1 MSPHI
6 IYDSESDE
14 LPKAAAATAT
24 ATSVAASPI
33 TNTVI
38 AAAKRRAN
46 RPKRSLHDHLGGGKS
61 KLFHLFSCRISQ
73 VILFLMPVLAVADV
87 LLWRNN
93 YLSAGIL
100 TGATIVWFMFEV
112 AEYHFLTLMCYTTIS
127 AMFVIFIWSNFAVLT
142 DRSPPKIPEIILSE
156 HAFKELTLSLHSKIS
171 GFASTLQDIAR
182 GKDLKMFLLAIALL
196 WLVSEIGSFCSSLNL
211 LYLSL
216 LCAHTLPALYDRYE
230 DEVKSLAMKGS
241 RDLRVFYETID
252 SKFLNKIP
260 RGPVKEKFK

>member
-46 RPKRSLHDHLGGGKS
+46 RPKRSLHDHLGGGK
-61 KLFHLFSCRISQ
+61 I
-73 VILFLMPVLAVADV
+73 ADV

>member
-14 LPKAAAATAT
+14 PPKATATAATAT
-24 ATSVAASPI
+24 SIASSPV
-33 TNTVI
+33 TNTVVA
-38 AAAKRRAN
+38 AAAKRKGDD
-46 RPKRSLHDHLGGGKS
+46 RPKTKRSLHDHLGGGK
-61 KLFHLFSCRISQ
+61 
-73 VILFLMPVLAVADV
+73 VADV
-87 LLWRNN
+87 LLWRNK

-100 TGATIVWFMFEV
+100 TGATVVWFMFEV

-127 AMFVIFIWSNFAVLT
+127 TMLVIFIWSNFATLT

-156 HAFKELTLSLHSKIS
+156 HAFKELTSSLHSKIS

-182 GKDLKMFLLAIALL
+182 GKDLKTFLLAIALL
-196 WLVSEIGSFCSSLNL
+196 WLVSEIGSFCSSLSL

-216 LCAHTLPALYDRYE
+216 LCAHTVPALYERYE
-230 DEVKSLAMKGS
+230 DEVKTLARKGS
-241 RDLRVFYETID
+241 RDLQVFYEKID

-260 RGPVKEKFK
+260 RGPVKEKKFK